1 MLRRVEDPSLWVSFR
16 TLRVSRFSPGPERA
30 GAHAG
35 LVRIAPGAPFPE
47 HFHKG
52 REITLMLSGA
62 ARDEGSGTV
71 HLPGDLLTK
80 EAGSTHRI
88 SILPPHECI
97 SAVLIEGEAPRFY

>member
-1 MLRRVEDPSLWVSFR
+1 M
-16 TLRVSRFSPGPERA
+16 SRFSPGPERA